1 MKGKRRHKNQRQK
14 LQLWHWKIWSFQTF
28 LADRCSASAMILL
41 YNIFLSL
48 YSRELF
54 VQRVLTAVQ
63 LLCSHTAPYWSQKK
77 TTAAP
82 RLALH
87 SLLPKYDH
95 DLDYSRAKLLSIT
108 LYLIKFPLFIIIP
121 PDKKKKYDTFLNS
134 RWALVTGNESEGWKM
149 YPRSH
154 TEPTLHAISY

>member
-1 MKGKRRHKNQRQK
+1 MKGKRRHKNQRKK
-14 LQLWHWKIWSFQTF
+14 LQLRHWKIWSFQTF
-28 LADRCSASAMILL
+28 LADCCSASAMILL

-63 LLCSHTAPYWSQKK
+63 LLCNHTAPYWSQKK

-121 PDKKKKYDTFLNS
+121 PDKKKYDTFLNS
-134 RWALVTGNESEGWKM
+134 RWALVTGNKSEGWK
-149 YPRSH
+149 YIPKVTHRAH
-154 TEPTLHAISY
+154 TTCY